1 MLFKEVTVFAYL
13 PNVVGGGIAGIED
26 RTPFQYDTFADWKGG
41 GWDAE
46 ISEAVITT
54 YR

>member
-41 GWDAE
+41 GVGRGDLRGCNNN
-46 ISEAVITT
+46 V
-54 YR
+54 